1 MENLEIRGSETQAII
16 DLASSIKPI
25 EIAGQAHIK
34 RVALPPDWVLT
45 EKDDEDI
52 LDQPVRKKGTVNLHD
67 ADSYIAYINRHKITE
82 QSTIYVNAD
91 YSKSEVAFKCI
102 LNDHA
107 AANDGQQ
114 WRDYYVIYNPKKS
127 VEWNRWIEKNYQRM
141 TQFEF
146 ALFLEENLQD
156 IAAAQGFPTGTEL
169 LEMALSFQATQDMR
183 YKSAI
188 RIQSGGINMSFVQDD
203 DAGTLQTMK
212 VFEKIAIGIP
222 VFRNGSAYQM
232 TARLRYRVAEGQL
245 RFWYELVRPDKI
257 LEDAVKKM
265 IERIET
271 ETEVPL
277 YFGTP

>member
-16 DLASSIKPI
+16 DLASQITPV
-25 EIAGQAHIK
+25 EIASQSHIK
-34 RVALPPDWVLT
+34 RVALPPGWNLK
-45 EKDDEDI
+45 ENDDAK
-52 LDQPVRKKGTVNLHD
+52 LLATPPRKIGSVSLHD
-67 ADSYIAYINRHKITE
+67 ADSYIAYINRHKIAE
-82 QSTIYVNAD
+82 QSTTYVNAD
-91 YSKSEVAFKCI
+91 YSNSAVAFKCI

-114 WRDYYVIYNPKKS
+114 WRDYHAIYNPKKS
-127 VEWNRWIEKNYQRM
+127 VEWTRWIEKNNQRL

-146 ALFLEENLQD
+146 ASLLEENLQD

-222 VFRNGSAYQM
+222 VFRNGDAYQM
-232 TARLRYRVAEGQL
+232 TARLRYRVTEGML

-257 LEDAVKKM
+257 LEDAVEKM
-265 IERIET
+265 IDRIKT
-271 ETEVPL
+271 ETEIPL